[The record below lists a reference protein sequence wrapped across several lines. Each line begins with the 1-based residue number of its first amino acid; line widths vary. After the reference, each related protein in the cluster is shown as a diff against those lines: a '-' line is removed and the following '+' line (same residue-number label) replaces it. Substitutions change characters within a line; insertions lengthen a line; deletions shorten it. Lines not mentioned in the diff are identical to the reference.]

1 MTIQNYTGNALQT
14 KTIFAP
20 HTKRQ
25 AEESEGFKEQLT
37 QINGKSAPKSAK
49 TGESASVD
57 SSKKPKESK
66 EKEKPFTFSDFLK
79 QYTKDLKAKGY
90 SAKEAMVAAL
100 RLSVNADVTGSRI
113 YRYETGKRPSDF
125 DEVWNH
131 TIERYLHNDDPKVQ
145 KQFIAQVLREMR
157 KDSYQSPLNYKGDP
171 FEHRQAWE
179 DTIKYLSDKLKE
191 WGMSEYE
198 TMEST
203 PIERGEMKRYID
215 EQIAIKNLLDNLTHA
230 PSRWDL
236 LFEEKKSK
244 KGKDSQQTPKPPL
257 ETLLQSG
264 KEEGARNKSKSIS

>member
-1 MTIQNYTGNALQT
+1 MTIQNHTGNALQT

-20 HTKRQ
+20 HTKKQ

-57 SSKKPKESK
+57 SSKKPEESK
-66 EKEKPFTFSDFLK
+66 EKEKPFTFSEFWL
-79 QYTKDLKAKGY
+79 QFNKDIEASRGY
-90 SAKEAMVAAL
+90 SEEEKRLMRTHLAFASIKTEL
-100 RLSVNADVTGSRI
+100 RTH
-113 YRYETGKRPSDF
+113 YYETGEHGGMEHLYDQWKRYGDNS
-125 DEVWNH
+125 
-131 TIERYLHNDDPKVQ
+131 DPKVQ
-145 KQFIAQVLREMR
+145 KQYIAQILREMR
-157 KDSYQSPLNYKGDP
+157 KDSYRPPLNYKGDP

-203 PIERGEMKRYID
+203 PIERGEMKHYID
-215 EQIAIKNLLDNLTHA
+215 KQIAIKNLLDNLTHA

>member
-14 KTIFAP
+14 KTIFTP
-20 HTKRQ
+20 HTKKQ

-37 QINGKSAPKSAK
+37 QIRSENPKESTK
-49 TGESASVD
+49 IEESASVD
-57 SSKKPKESK
+57 SPKKPEESK
-66 EKEKPFTFSDFLK
+66 EKEKPFTFSDFWR
-79 QYTKDLKAKGY
+79 QFNKDIEARGY
-90 SAKEAMVAAL
+90 SEEKKHLMNAHLVFASIIKTTL
-100 RLSVNADVTGSRI
+100 RTH
-113 YRYETGKRPSDF
+113 YYETGEHGRIEHLYNQWKRYGDNS
-125 DEVWNH
+125 
-131 TIERYLHNDDPKVQ
+131 DPKVQ

-157 KDSYQSPLNYKGDP
+157 RDSYRPPLNYKGDP

-257 ETLLQSG
+257 ETLLQG
-264 KEEGARNKSKSIS
+264 NKVTQGASKT